1 MRAQGLECMKHE
13 GSGTGV
19 HEAESSGT
27 GVHKAIGLRD
37 RSA

>member
-19 HEAESSGT
+19 HEAL
-27 GVHKAIGLRD
+27 GLRD
-37 RSA
+37 WSE